1 MHLVSGHRKSSGF
14 CIIAEFRGEDDMI
27 CDICGKEFPQ
37 EEAQYCDE
45 CGKTTCR
52 DCVGVFGYCLQC
64 EEKYGLVD
72 EDQTSEVNK
81 T

>member
-1 MHLVSGHRKSSGF
+1 
-14 CIIAEFRGEDDMI
+14 MI